1 MSKILYI
8 NDLAKELGATTDAM
22 RGHIQ
27 RKSDA
32 IPPFFK
38 RGRVYAGARTLSTLG
53 LKRWIAR
60 AEKLQAFS
68 PNVSQDPKQQYV
80 YNAGAL
86 HAICDQY
93 CRQPP

>member
-8 NDLAKELGATTDAM
+8 NDLARELGTTTDAI

-38 RGRVYAGARTLSTLG
+38 RGRRICWSREAVDAWIKKMDCKGRKALG
-53 LKRWIAR
+53 L
-60 AEKLQAFS
+60 
-68 PNVSQDPKQQYV
+68 
-80 YNAGAL
+80 
-86 HAICDQY
+86 
-93 CRQPP
+93 